1 MKRDHIALQPHMQ
14 MPLPMEKAVLSI
26 SILLIL
32 IFSIYIYMAS
42 LSSYYT
48 FYLIDKFGV
57 SVQDSQLYLFVFL
70 VATAIGTLMGGPIGD
85 RIGRKYVIWGSIL
98 GAAPFSMLMPHVGLL
113 ATIIMSFCVGLILSS
128 AFPAILLYAQ
138 ELLPSKLG
146 LISGLFFGFAF
157 GVAGIASA
165 VLGNMADKFGIEAVY
180 NVCAY
185 MPLLGLVTW
194 FLPDLKK
201 NRKQIPD

>member
-14 MPLPMEKAVLSI
+14 MPLPIGKTVLSI

-32 IFSIYIYMAS
+32 IFSKYIYMAS

-201 NRKQIPD
+201 NRK

>member
-1 MKRDHIALQPHMQ
+1 MRNKL
-14 MPLPMEKAVLSI
+14 
-26 SILLIL
+26 
-32 IFSIYIYMAS
+32 F
-42 LSSYYT
+42 
-48 FYLIDKFGV
+48 
-57 SVQDSQLYLFVFL
+57 LFVFL

-85 RIGRKYVIWGSIL
+85 KIGRKYVIWGSIL
-98 GAAPFSMLMPHVGLL
+98 GTAPFSLLMPHAGLVW
-113 ATIIMSFCVGLILSS
+113 TIILSFCVGLMLSS

-138 ELLPSKLG
+138 ELLPNKLG

-165 VLGNMADKFGIEAVY
+165 VLGNMADKFGIDAVY
-180 NVCAY
+180 NVCAF

-201 NRKQIPD
+201 VRSEKQE